1 LLGAQR
7 RARLRIWL
15 TIYNRQM
22 TNDNRIGA
30 KRARFCHRCVVKTS
44 GIPVLLGPPPQ
55 QKNEFCTFEPCL
67 HLRAQNRSRMPAN
80 FVQSCATLGQNA
92 RIMSELH
99 ARKWLVFRMAHHWS
113 QTQFRIL
120 STEIEY
126 AFSRTEFPLLEVYRV
141 FKFQNRP
148 QARNRGIDRT
158 SRGGQ
163 TMSVHAYKKLL

>member
-80 FVQSCATLGQNA
+80 FVQWCATLGRKCSNYVGASCTKMACFPHGAPLEPDTIQNFVHRNRVCVFED
-92 RIMSELH
+92 RIPTVGSVSSVQISKSAPGAEP
-99 ARKWLVFRMAHHWS
+99 R
-113 QTQFRIL
+113 
-120 STEIEY
+120 
-126 AFSRTEFPLLEVYRV
+126 
-141 FKFQNRP
+141 NRP
-148 QARNRGIDRT
+148 D
-158 SRGGQ
+158 
-163 TMSVHAYKKLL
+163 